1 MPFAPD
7 TATFSRI
14 SAFAKSRA
22 RAAGAG
28 IFDAILFGSFWI
40 AAAASALSLAGM
52 RVLALPVQ
60 PALLALIF
68 CGTLS
73 LYNLDRLLDLARDAQ
88 SSPERSA
95 FVRKNFALLSVLAG
109 GAGLTAALLAFD
121 FGNEVLTLC
130 VSLFGLSLLHP
141 RLKKNRCL
149 KSAYLAGAWWLV
161 VALLPVL
168 AQRSVTASFDAASI
182 LAAEVWSAAILIP
195 TLFANALVS
204 GGSESTTQALRGN
217 APHVPALG
225 LAKIITLLGV
235 ILASLAPLPVRALI
249 AIPLATLLALLE
261 FRPTER
267 YRLFVLDGALLA
279 GAGLV
284 AWFLN

>member
-1 MPFAPD
+1 MLGLAV
-7 TATFSRI
+7 
-14 SAFAKSRA
+14 SRA
-22 RAAGAG
+22 LG
-28 IFDAILFGSFWI
+28 
-40 AAAASALSLAGM
+40 
-52 RVLALPVQ
+52 LPVY

-68 CGTLS
+68 CGTLA
-73 LYNLDRLLDLARDAQ
+73 LYNFDRLLDLARDAQ
-88 SSPERSA
+88 TSPERSA
-95 FVRKNFALLSVLAG
+95 FVRNHFALLSVLAG
-109 GAGLTAALLAFD
+109 GAGLTAALLAFH
-121 FGNEVLTLC
+121 FGNEILTLC
-130 VSLFGLSLLHP
+130 ASLLGLGLLHP

-161 VALLPVL
+161 VTLLPVL
-168 AQRSVTASFDAASI
+168 AQRSVAAPFDAKSL

-204 GGSESTTQALRGN
+204 GGSESTTQALRGS

-279 GAGLV
+279 GASLV
-284 AWFLN
+284 AWFLS